1 MSTPWI
7 FTALVCLI
15 SACFVA
21 SAPTQQT
28 ARDSQT
34 NIPDFVLKY
43 APIFYL
49 HSKETHF
56 PTDLAT
62 FLTHT
67 TPRTNFAALPN
78 PANPLT
84 LSNLNQLGAD
94 TYLTSMTDITT
105 SPGWLT
111 GSAPN
116 TSGST
121 PGTNSAM
128 IINTK
133 KDNSIDPFLE
143 FGTHVGDW
151 EHVMLRFGTA
161 GSAPE
166 ALWYSQH
173 GNGQAFRYGAVE
185 KDGDGVRPVVYVAR
199 GSHANYAIPG
209 THAHGIPNVDL
220 PGGALEDY
228 ADKGRRWDARGS
240 SWVYAFDAESGKFT
254 AYGDAPV
261 AWLGFEG
268 RWGDQEYPKSDRRQ
282 VDLFGQKKFVS
293 GPTGPRD
300 KQLNR
305 KDVCPDNG
313 ILCILRSVL
322 VPRSVEDA

>member
-1 MSTPWI
+1 M
-7 FTALVCLI
+7 
-15 SACFVA
+15 
-21 SAPTQQT
+21 
-28 ARDSQT
+28 
-34 NIPDFVLKY
+34 
-43 APIFYL
+43 
-49 HSKETHF
+49 
-56 PTDLAT
+56 
-62 FLTHT
+62 
-67 TPRTNFAALPN
+67 
-78 PANPLT
+78 
-84 LSNLNQLGAD
+84 LSL
-94 TYLTSMTDITT
+94 
-105 SPGWLT
+105 
-111 GSAPN
+111 
-116 TSGST
+116 
-121 PGTNSAM
+121 
-128 IINTK
+128 
-133 KDNSIDPFLE
+133 PFLD

-151 EHVMLRFGTA
+151 EHVMLRFKTA

-209 THAHGIPNVDL
+209 THAHGIPNLNL

-228 ADKGRRWDARGS
+228 TDKGRRWDALGS

-261 AWLGFEG
+261 AWLGFAG
-268 RWGDQEYPKSDRRQ
+268 RWGDQEYPKSDKRQ

-322 VPRSVEDA
+322 VPKSVEDA